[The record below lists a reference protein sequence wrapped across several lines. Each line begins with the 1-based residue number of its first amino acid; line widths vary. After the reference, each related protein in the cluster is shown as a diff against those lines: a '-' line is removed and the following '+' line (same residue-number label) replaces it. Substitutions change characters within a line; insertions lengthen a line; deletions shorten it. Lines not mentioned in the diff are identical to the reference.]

1 MTYLVMEVHPAY
13 AVVLDSQGRFL
24 KVANRNYQ
32 VGQQVDRVVT
42 MPDSA
47 QSHRQP
53 WKPLVGLASLAAC
66 LCLVF
71 FGYYRP
77 NFSPYGTLRI
87 QINPDVQ
94 LTLSHTQRVLGLE
107 GLNEDGWDL
116 IEGYSYH
123 NKSQDTVT
131 QELVERAMEMGYLS
145 DGDTISITVSSSDT
159 QWQDSETDYVID
171 LLHNQYGD
179 TVTVQRGDTVV
190 IPIAPSTPAPTS
202 PPPTSAPPAATPHPH
217 PGDDDDDE
225 TDDQDDDQDDQVP
238 HRQDED
244 SNQEDDQDDDSDND
258 QEDDQDDDSD
268 NDQDDDQ
275 EDDEASHQGEASD
288 DDQDD
293 DS

>member
-94 LTLSHTQRVLGLE
+94 MTLSRTQRVLDLE
-107 GLNEDGWDL
+107 GLNQDGWDL

-123 NKSQDTVT
+123 NKDQDTVA
-131 QELVERAMEMGYLS
+131 QELVDRAIEMGYLS

-217 PGDDDDDE
+217 PGDDDDE

-244 SNQEDDQDDDSDND
+244 SNQD
-258 QEDDQDDDSD
+258 DDQDDDSD

-275 EDDEASHQGEASD
+275 EDDEGSHQGEASD

>member
-94 LTLSHTQRVLGLE
+94 MTLSRTQRVLDLE
-107 GLNEDGWDL
+107 GLNQDGWDL

-123 NKSQDTVT
+123 NKDQDTVA
-131 QELVERAMEMGYLS
+131 QELVDRAIEMGYLS

-244 SNQEDDQDDDSDND
+244 SNQEDD
-258 QEDDQDDDSD
+258 
-268 NDQDDDQ
+268 
-275 EDDEASHQGEASD
+275 EASHQGEASD

>member
-24 KVANRNYQ
+24 KVANLHYE
-32 VGQQVDRVVT
+32 VGQQVDQVVT
-42 MPDSA
+42 MPA
-47 QSHRQP
+47 PTQPHLQP

-94 LTLSHTQRVLGLE
+94 MILSRTQRVLALE

-123 NKSQDTVT
+123 SKSQDTVT
-131 QELVERAMEMGYLS
+131 QELIDRAIEMGYLS
-145 DGDTISITVSSSDT
+145 AGDTISITVSSSDT

-190 IPIAPSTPAPTS
+190 IPIAPPTPAPATPAPTS
-202 PPPTSAPPAATPHPH
+202 PPPTSAPPVVTPHAH
-217 PGDDDDDE
+217 SGDDDDDE
-225 TDDQDDDQDDQVP
+225 V
-238 HRQDED
+238 
-244 SNQEDDQDDDSDND
+244 
-258 QEDDQDDDSD
+258 
-268 NDQDDDQ
+268 
-275 EDDEASHQGEASD
+275 DDED

-293 DS
+293 DPNQDDGQEDDEESHQEEASDDDRDDDP